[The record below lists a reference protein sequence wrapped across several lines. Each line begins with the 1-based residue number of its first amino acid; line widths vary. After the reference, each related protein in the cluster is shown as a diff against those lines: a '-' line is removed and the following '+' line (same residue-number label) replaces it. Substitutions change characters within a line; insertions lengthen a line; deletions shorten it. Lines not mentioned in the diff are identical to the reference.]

1 MRGMMRR
8 PVCLIGLA
16 FVILI
21 RIGLYFHPLSGPDL
35 TEIDRSIV
43 VLSGQVDRK
52 EYHISNDQE
61 VLVIYLKNVR
71 VTNPQTENNK
81 TDVTKQK
88 QRTEDPYAAIRGVI
102 CYPEEGQEPRMG
114 SYVRVR
120 GKLYAFAEATNP
132 GEFDAK
138 RYYQILNLQ
147 AGIRNAVILHETN
160 DYDRF
165 REGLYALRTYLSSP
179 LDQSLDEKNA
189 SVMKAVLLGE
199 KGGLHEETK
208 QLYQQNGIIHILSIS
223 GLHISIIGM
232 GFSRLLRKGG
242 CPKIANVI
250 LSVILMYGYG
260 MMTGM
265 SISARR
271 AVMMFA
277 FHAAAG
283 VFGRTYDMLTAMSI
297 AAVSALICQPLYLF
311 HSGFLFSFG
320 AIWAI
325 GLLLPVM
332 EENLLAKGAGKSG
345 MICRMEKRTAA
356 GLAVS
361 VVTFPVY
368 LCFYYE
374 YPLYSLF
381 LNMLLI
387 PCTGLLVTDGLA
399 SLMAAACYLPLGKY
413 AALPARLLLAFYELC
428 CTAVLHLPESR
439 SIPGRPE
446 NWQIAI
452 FAALLCIAVLGNR
465 RWTGLL
471 FWQWL
476 LLAVFCLTMRWQSG
490 LRITALDVGQGDC
503 IYLADEKGG
512 RYLID
517 GGSLSKSD
525 VGTYQILPFL
535 KQEGVDTLNAVFVT
549 HMDSDHYN
557 GIYRLVEEMRSNG
570 VGIENLILPDLGKR
584 GRSKE
589 YEELEALALGR
600 GINVLR
606 IHRGDTL
613 GHGNLRLTC
622 LHPEEGTEQ
631 TGNEASVVL
640 YLEYGAFSALF
651 TGDLEGN
658 GEEAVGRQ
666 LKELLPDGGGIT
678 LLKAAHHGSENST
691 GEAFLKAVSPQI
703 VLISA
708 GRNNPYGHPHR
719 ELLDRLKTAE
729 CHVFRTDEGGALTV
743 TVSADGR
750 KLRVRAFLGK

>member
-165 REGLYALRTYLSSP
+165 REGLYALRTYLSSL

-260 MMTGM
+260 HASGFCHSDPGSLPLPPSL
-265 SISARR
+265 SIPFCTECS
-271 AVMMFA
+271 
-277 FHAAAG
+277 G
-283 VFGRTYDMLTAMSI
+283 YYIS
-297 AAVSALICQPLYLF
+297 SPEQPLALF
-311 HSGFLFSFG
+311 FSVLKKSVLLSYGRRTHGSG
-320 AIWAI
+320 
-325 GLLLPVM
+325 
-332 EENLLAKGAGKSG
+332 SG
-345 MICRMEKRTAA
+345 
-356 GLAVS
+356 S
-361 VVTFPVY
+361 
-368 LCFYYE
+368 
-374 YPLYSLF
+374 
-381 LNMLLI
+381 
-387 PCTGLLVTDGLA
+387 
-399 SLMAAACYLPLGKY
+399 
-413 AALPARLLLAFYELC
+413 
-428 CTAVLHLPESR
+428 
-439 SIPGRPE
+439 
-446 NWQIAI
+446 
-452 FAALLCIAVLGNR
+452 
-465 RWTGLL
+465 
-471 FWQWL
+471 
-476 LLAVFCLTMRWQSG
+476 
-490 LRITALDVGQGDC
+490 
-503 IYLADEKGG
+503 
-512 RYLID
+512 
-517 GGSLSKSD
+517 
-525 VGTYQILPFL
+525 
-535 KQEGVDTLNAVFVT
+535 
-549 HMDSDHYN
+549 
-557 GIYRLVEEMRSNG
+557 
-570 VGIENLILPDLGKR
+570 
-584 GRSKE
+584 
-589 YEELEALALGR
+589 
-600 GINVLR
+600 VLR
-606 IHRGDTL
+606 IL
-613 GHGNLRLTC
+613 SCGHHC
-622 LHPEEGTEQ
+622 
-631 TGNEASVVL
+631 
-640 YLEYGAFSALF
+640 F
-651 TGDLEGN
+651 
-658 GEEAVGRQ
+658 
-666 LKELLPDGGGIT
+666 
-678 LLKAAHHGSENST
+678 
-691 GEAFLKAVSPQI
+691 
-703 VLISA
+703 
-708 GRNNPYGHPHR
+708 
-719 ELLDRLKTAE
+719 
-729 CHVFRTDEGGALTV
+729 
-743 TVSADGR
+743 
-750 KLRVRAFLGK
+750 